1 MTLKTIAVLV
11 AMVATL
17 IACDLTPS
25 SSTDVNITNTQTQT
39 PADPMVEEPTSTP
52 GTNNLTMNL
61 VPDSVTVDVDSN
73 VFVKVVI
80 TTPAGNEVPTEGLS
94 VSIAN
99 TSIAI
104 VSEIDGRTVGIRGMA
119 AGVTSAIIN
128 ANGISKSIVITVN

>member
-1 MTLKTIAVLV
+1 MRTYVLLV

-25 SSTDVNITNTQTQT
+25 SSTDVHITNTQTQNPPDT
-39 PADPMVEEPTSTP
+39 SVEPAAPIP
-52 GTNNLTMNL
+52 GVNNVTMDL

-94 VSIAN
+94 VSIGD

-104 VSEIDGRTVGIRGMA
+104 VSEIDGRSVGIRGQA
-119 AGVTSAIIN
+119 AGVTSAIFN
-128 ANGISKSIVITVN
+128 ANGISKSLVITVNP